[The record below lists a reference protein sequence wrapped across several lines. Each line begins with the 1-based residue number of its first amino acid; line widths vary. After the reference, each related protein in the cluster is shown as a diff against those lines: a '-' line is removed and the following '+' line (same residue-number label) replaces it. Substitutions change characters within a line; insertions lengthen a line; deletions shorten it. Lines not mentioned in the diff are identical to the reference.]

1 MKKRYILLGTLLLLP
16 TMVNAESLT
25 TTIKCDP
32 IKFGQTANCKIIGT
46 TNDYVSSVEYVLNTT
61 DNLEV
66 QSFNI
71 PTAWQG
77 NETSGRVYLYS
88 NLTYKGNL
96 NLGTFT
102 VKATGLGKAS
112 IDVTNLIPYDSEGIQ
127 TDGVGVTL
135 STDIEDPNYGIY
147 TYSVLEY
154 NTSTKMYKLQIFK
167 NDQVYSGT
175 DQSVFIK
182 DLSDT
187 SLSASTNG
195 IFIVPQSFF
204 EPGDPVEIYFPNTK
218 TRYDL
223 QFEDDYIP
231 EYTITSSN
239 RVNVIELQHAKS
251 NMGHEIYRSEDGV
264 NFGQIK
270 RLEPGVV
277 RTEDTTAKNGKTYY
291 YRIRTY
297 KTENGVTKY
306 SDYSKVKSFLRL
318 DPPQFQV
325 KRKEIGTATVSL
337 TKIDTAAKYIIYINN
352 LTTKEVV
359 ELETT
364 ELENDITVEA
374 GNKYSITAKVVL
386 KDGKISDESNAITY
400 TEEVA
405 KPVSATLTAV
415 TSKTTAPR
423 IKITIGAPTDKV
435 DGYIIRRNGV
445 KVADITTNTY
455 ITDYLKYGSYS
466 YTVTSYVCLDEDCKE
481 KLESAAIGTNTII
494 LKSTVP
500 TITVTRNGRFDQNKI
515 VISKP
520 VGVKVGTNTL
530 TYYIYRSTN
539 NKTYTLIK
547 TITNASLTSSYSYT
561 DTISGAVVNTY
572 YYYKVVAKTDTSS
585 QTTAIKYIKSTVT
598 APTITLNNTTNA
610 KQTLKINTQGVGI
623 KYQIYRATSKK
634 GKYTKVYDG
643 TGLTYNKT
651 TSWNKTYYYKVRA
664 YYKVKGKTVYTAYST
679 ILGRKMTFTTLNKFP
694 LTYRVNGTT
703 DIIKSISL
711 TRKSTS
717 SSSKYYMTIK
727 HTKTISSKSQT
738 VIYKM
743 KVYNFDKTKSK
754 IINVKVPL
762 VKGKKGSTSKTIT
775 VYIPNWATIYYFL

>member
-1 MKKRYILLGTLLLLP
+1 MKKRYLLLGALLLLP

-25 TTIKCDP
+25 TSIKCDP
-32 IKFGQTANCKIIGT
+32 IKYDQTSNCKIIGST
-46 TNDYVSSVEYVLNTT
+46 ADYVSSVEYVLNTT

-66 QSFNI
+66 LSFNI

-77 NETSGRVYLYS
+77 NETSGRVFLYS
-88 NLTYKGNL
+88 NQTYKGNL

-102 VKATGLGKAS
+102 VKVTGLGKAS
-112 IDVTNLIPYDSEGIQ
+112 IDVTNVKPYDSEGRQ
-127 TDGVGVTL
+127 TDGAGISL

-147 TYSVLEY
+147 TYSVLEF
-154 NTSTKMYKLQIFK
+154 NTSTKMYQLQISK
-167 NDQVYSGT
+167 NDQVYSET

-182 DLSDT
+182 DLSGT

-195 IFIVPQSFF
+195 IFTVPQSFF
-204 EPGDPVEIYFPNTK
+204 EPGDPVEIYFPYTK
-218 TRYDL
+218 TKYDL

-231 EYTITSSN
+231 EYTISSSN

-251 NMGHEIYRSEDGV
+251 KMGHEIYRSEDGI

-277 RTEDTTAKNGKTYY
+277 KTEDTTAENGKTYY
-291 YRIRTY
+291 YKIRTY
-297 KTENGVTKY
+297 KTENGITKY
-306 SDYSKVKSFLRL
+306 SDYSEIKSFFRL
-318 DPPQFQV
+318 DSPQFKV
-325 KRKEIGTATVSL
+325 KRKEIGTATISL

-364 ELENDITVEA
+364 ELENDFTVEA
-374 GNKYSITAKVVL
+374 GNKYSVSAKVVL
-386 KDGKISDESNAITY
+386 KDDKVSEESTAVTY

-415 TSKTTAPR
+415 TSTTTAPR

-445 KVADITTNTY
+445 KIADITTNTY
-455 ITDYLKYGSYS
+455 TTDYLKYDSYY
-466 YTVTSYVCLDEDCKE
+466 YTVTSYVCLDDDCTE
-481 KLESAAIGTNTII
+481 KLESAAIGTNTLT
-494 LKSTVP
+494 LKSTAP
-500 TITVTRNGRFDQNKI
+500 TITVTRNGRYDQNKI

-520 VGVKVGTNTL
+520 VGVRSGTNTL

-539 NKTYTLIK
+539 NTTYTLIK
-547 TITNASLTSSYSYT
+547 TITNASLTSAYSYT
-561 DTISGAVVNTY
+561 DTISGAVINAN

-585 QTTAIKYIKSTVT
+585 QTAAIKYVKSTVA

-610 KQTLKINTQGVGI
+610 KQTVTITTQGAGI
-623 KYQIYRATSKK
+623 KYQVYRATSKT

-643 TGLTYNKT
+643 TGLTYNQT
-651 TSWNKTYYYKVRA
+651 TAWNKTYYYKVRA
-664 YYKVKGKTVYTAYST
+664 YYKLNGKVVYTAYST
-679 ILGRKMTFTTLNKFP
+679 ILGRKMTFTTLDTFP

-703 DIIKSISL
+703 DIIKSITL
-711 TRKSTS
+711 TRKSTAA
-717 SSSKYYMTIK
+717 SSKYSMTIK
-727 HTKTISSKSQT
+727 HTKTISSKAQT
-738 VIYKM
+738 VVYKM
-743 KVYNFDKTKSK
+743 KVYNYNKTKSQ

-762 VKGKKGSTSKTIT
+762 VKGTKGATSKTIT
-775 VYIPNWATIYYFL
+775 IYIPNWATIYDFQ